1 VTLTSSTASNGHS
14 WIATYKVYKFLK
26 WFLGDFDQ
34 FNCVQPTL
42 LDCHVQSNEPTWR
55 APRMSQKKGHSDDL
69 DNEEFTEA
77 LLAVRTHVDGVKDTL
92 KTQIESVL
100 KNQEKQEER
109 FDSLDNHQNVVANAF
124 NDMSTSYTSET
135 QKTATLRNEIRQ
147 AASDIRSGITEQVQT
162 ANEKAAKSE
171 HTSFVVRGMLGA
183 QERKRRKIDV
193 DEIRRLRIHV
203 SILTRQAKDKDNL
216 IGNTLQ
222 VKIIPYYQHEK
233 HQLIL
238 HAQDLCSKYDKQE
251 SQIKDLDQ
259 SMMEIQAKLDKI
271 MQIIQSTRSAD

>member
-1 VTLTSSTASNGHS
+1 M
-14 WIATYKVYKFLK
+14 
-26 WFLGDFDQ
+26 GDFDQ

-77 LLAVRTHVDGVKDTL
+77 LLAVRTH
-92 KTQIESVL
+92 
-100 KNQEKQEER
+100 
-109 FDSLDNHQNVVANAF
+109 
-124 NDMSTSYTSET
+124 
-135 QKTATLRNEIRQ
+135 EIRQ

-216 IGNTLQ
+216 IGNT
-222 VKIIPYYQHEK
+222 
-233 HQLIL
+233 
-238 HAQDLCSKYDKQE
+238 
-251 SQIKDLDQ
+251 
-259 SMMEIQAKLDKI
+259 
-271 MQIIQSTRSAD
+271 

>member
-1 VTLTSSTASNGHS
+1 
-14 WIATYKVYKFLK
+14 
-26 WFLGDFDQ
+26 
-34 FNCVQPTL
+34 
-42 LDCHVQSNEPTWR
+42 
-55 APRMSQKKGHSDDL
+55 
-69 DNEEFTEA
+69 
-77 LLAVRTHVDGVKDTL
+77 
-92 KTQIESVL
+92 
-100 KNQEKQEER
+100 
-109 FDSLDNHQNVVANAF
+109 
-124 NDMSTSYTSET
+124 
-135 QKTATLRNEIRQ
+135 
-147 AASDIRSGITEQVQT
+147 
-162 ANEKAAKSE
+162 
-171 HTSFVVRGMLGA
+171 MLGA